1 MLSKLNKGDFI
12 KVYSAGTLEGQGNYI
27 CTFQDENS
35 SFLSWRN
42 DQGNEV
48 FTNISSISVEILKSS
63 HSHKIS
69 SYTDHDS
76 SDPDNYNSNSHATH
90 DSS

>member
-1 MLSKLNKGDFI
+1 MLSKLNMGDFI

-35 SFLSWRN
+35 SFLSWKN

-48 FTNISSISVEILKSS
+48 FTNISSISVEILKRINSY
-63 HSHKIS
+63 KIS
-69 SYTDHDS
+69 SQANHAS
-76 SDPDNYNSNSHATH
+76 SYPDNYTSTYPEQI
-90 DSS
+90 